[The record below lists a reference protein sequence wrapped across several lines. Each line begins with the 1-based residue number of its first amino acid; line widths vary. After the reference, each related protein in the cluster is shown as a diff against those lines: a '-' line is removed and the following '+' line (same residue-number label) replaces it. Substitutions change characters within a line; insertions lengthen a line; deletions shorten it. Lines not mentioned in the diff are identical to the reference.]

1 MTDPK
6 WLTESE
12 DRAWR
17 GLHEMNRA
25 LDHVLSRRLGDDSGL
40 SMADY
45 ELLVPLSEAAGRRL
59 RARDLGQLV
68 QWEKSRLSKHVSRM
82 EQRGLVS
89 RQECSAD
96 ARGSFIC
103 LTEAGWVAIT
113 AAAPD
118 HVEAVRRY
126 FVDLLDAGE
135 LRMFAEVSDRV
146 VARAS
151 EGAGPTDPCD

>member
-17 GLHEMNRA
+17 GLHQLNRA
-25 LDHVLSRRLGDDSGL
+25 LDHALSRRLLDDSGL

-45 ELLVPLSEAAGRRL
+45 ELLVPLSEAADRRM
-59 RARDLGQLV
+59 RARDLGHLV

-89 RQECSAD
+89 RQECPAD

-103 LTEAGWVAIT
+103 LTEAGWVAIA

-118 HVEAVRRY
+118 HVAAVRRY

-135 LRMFAEVSDRV
+135 LRVFAEVSDRV
-146 VARAS
+146 VARAA
-151 EGAGPTDPCD
+151 EGSGQTDSCD